1 MKNINSLYEIIKQKS
16 QDLTGGGFQKERS
29 QGNKEIKSYAESYTG
44 KEEEKAAIE
53 KYEQEKLEMKA
64 SPYNFYGRP
73 ERFKAPFLSPAE
85 QLVQSLREN
94 LIEKLVIISA
104 YNVGKPG
111 MIAAIGKITKQK
123 KTFGKFAN
131 VELELTPMEK
141 KGKVDGKM
149 VSTNLR

>member
-64 SPYNFYGRP
+64 SPYN
-73 ERFKAPFLSPAE
+73 
-85 QLVQSLREN
+85 
-94 LIEKLVIISA
+94 A